1 MHSKWITN
9 LPCFSPTLLFQ
20 HFRALENT
28 LFCHELGSPSC
39 GTTNLDAVA
48 DVVGVIMDGTD
59 VIAASINDFV
69 HVIVCAF
76 ENCMECTRVS
86 YWHDSDGPYYDW
98 DWYDV
103 GDRCLMYENA
113 YSNFG

>member
-1 MHSKWITN
+1 M
-9 LPCFSPTLLFQ
+9 
-20 HFRALENT
+20 
-28 LFCHELGSPSC
+28 LFCH
-39 GTTNLDAVA
+39 GTWFSFLWYNLDAVA

-86 YWHDSDGPYYDW
+86 YWHDSDGPYYDC
-98 DWYDV
+98 DWYD
-103 GDRCLMYENA
+103 GAC
-113 YSNFG
+113 G